1 MGDYERVLLVK
12 PKIFVYRIPPLTS
25 ASRGFKASDWNLENP
40 DWKGRMRLVSIS
52 DKLFLR
58 IEDET
63 TGQLYAQA
71 PILKYPGPSVQPVTD
86 SSRYFV
92 IKVQSHTGRTALL
105 GIGFTDRSDSFD
117 LNVTLHDFFKT
128 LEHEAQD
135 NDAIEE
141 NRPKLDLSLKGGIR
155 VNLNITK
162 KDGTNSKVGS
172 TSTTGSTSKERNTQS
187 INDNNNTTKNPN
199 QLIFLPPP
207 PGSKPRK
214 LPLAE

>member
-25 ASRGFKASDWNLENP
+25 TSRGFKASDWNLENP
-40 DWKGRMRLVSIS
+40 DWKGRMRLVSIA
-52 DKLFLR
+52 DKIFLR

-71 PILKYPGPSVQPVTD
+71 PILKYPGPSVQPVSD

-92 IKVQSHTGRTALL
+92 VKVQSDTGRTALL

-117 LNVTLHDFFKT
+117 LNVALHDHFKT
-128 LEHEAQD
+128 LEHEAR
-135 NDAIEE
+135 DAEPVEE
-141 NRPKLDLSLKGGIR
+141 NLPKLDLSLKGLIR
-155 VNLNITK
+155 VNLNISK

-172 TSTTGSTSKERNTQS
+172 STSTNTSNERNTQD
-187 INDNNNTTKNPN
+187 INDNNNTKNPN
-199 QLIFLPPP
+199 QLVFLPPP